1 VERKRLIQILTPLAV
16 ACRQELDA
24 AQWRVYYAALS
35 DVSESVLASA
45 VVTLIKGD
53 TAFLPRPG
61 EIRKAAEG
69 VRQALLAAHP
79 YEPCEG
85 CSASPGWS
93 EILVDGVKRLTRCGC
108 RQAHI
113 AKLEQLGVTST
124 PLALPPKDWTQQE
137 DRA

>member
-1 VERKRLIQILTPLAV
+1 VERRRLIQILTPLAV

-24 AQWRVYYAALS
+24 AQWRVYFAALE
-35 DVSESVLASA
+35 DISESLLESA
-45 VVTLIKGD
+45 VVALIKGD

-85 CSASPGWS
+85 CSASPGWT
-93 EILVDGVKRLTRCGC
+93 ELVVDGVKRLTRCGC
-108 RQAHI
+108 RQAHL
-113 AKLEQLGVTST
+113 AKLERLGVGSAQLT
-124 PLALPPKDWTQQE
+124 LPPKDWTQQE